1 METNKE
7 RQAGQHKYLG
17 SILSAG
23 RLFIM
28 LLWTIWNYK
37 KDTSSQWVHL
47 HSKNNHAVH
56 AHLVVVSSLLDELV
70 DYFLCLL
77 VTFLLQVSDE
87 CVQMAWTV
95 ICLYNRLMSLNN
107 PSYTC
112 KHATAC
118 LKATPKDRVHRQ
130 SIRVFFLPSRS
141 SVRVSANTSCALF
154 SLTSPPVAKNRF
166 SSALEASCV
175 KQTLW
180 LVLGV

>member
-1 METNKE
+1 
-7 RQAGQHKYLG
+7 
-17 SILSAG
+17 
-23 RLFIM
+23 M

-37 KDTSSQWVHL
+37 RDTSSKWVQL
-47 HSKNNHAVH
+47 HSKKNQAVH
-56 AHLVVVSSLLDELV
+56 AHLVLVPSLFDELV
-70 DYFLCLL
+70 NYFLCLL

-118 LKATPKDRVHRQ
+118 FKAIPKDGVLRQ
-130 SIRVFFLPSRS
+130 SIRILFLPSRS

-175 KQTLW
+175 KEILW
-180 LVLGV
+180 LILGV